1 MDYYCGPE
9 KYVYRVAENRNNIP
23 IRIEVTQTTAPR
35 LLRKCKSGHHEYFHR
50 FSILFCKS
58 ALHVEAL
65 LRNAFYYCLPP
76 HVRTYHVEVSIRPH
90 ARARYFCV
98 SPPWY
103 VHVLFS
109 TQCTYQNRLSLKV
122 SKQKV
127 GE

>member
-1 MDYYCGPE
+1 MDDYCGSG

-58 ALHVEAL
+58 ALHIEAL
-65 LRNAFYYCLPP
+65 LRNAFTI
-76 HVRTYHVEVSIRPH
+76 TYLHT
-90 ARARYFCV
+90 
-98 SPPWY
+98 Y
-103 VHVLFS
+103 VHIISKYPSAHMRGQGTSASLRLDM
-109 TQCTYQNRLSLKV
+109 YIPHNAHMNRLSLKV